1 MSVCDFLGTVVESVP
16 FGTLLWSV
24 ERVDLALYLTFV
36 YNLW

>member
-16 FGTLLWSV
+16 FSV